1 MSSINIYLF
10 ILFSMI
16 HELLGRIRGYT
27 REGFHCWH
35 NNMFKSVNQN
45 KIISSVTMYI
55 FSVYN
60 VFIFSAPQGFI
71 NLQPPCY
78 SDIPDLWL
86 SKCSFFSASQALSFS
101 LSFFLSPLFLFLPTN
116 LSFSRSV
123 FLYLSLSF
131 AWQTDKKS
139 LPFSS
144 KSKLNF
150 WSAYTVR
157 IVARHIFI
165 VRYR

>member
-1 MSSINIYLF
+1 MSAINIYLF

-45 KIISSVTMYI
+45 KIISSVTIDI

-86 SKCSFFSASQALSFS
+86 SKCSFFQPRKISLSLCLSFCLPSFFSSLQISLFLALSFS
-101 LSFFLSPLFLFLPTN
+101 ISLSPSPDKPTKNLSLFLLN
-116 LSFSRSV
+116 LS
-123 FLYLSLSF
+123 
-131 AWQTDKKS
+131 
-139 LPFSS
+139 
-144 KSKLNF
+144 
-150 WSAYTVR
+150 
-157 IVARHIFI
+157 
-165 VRYR
+165 

>member
-1 MSSINIYLF
+1 MSAINIYLF

-16 HELLGRIRGYT
+16 HELLGSIRGYT

-45 KIISSVTMYI
+45 KIISSVTIYI

-86 SKCSFFSASQALSFS
+86 SKCSFFSASQASS
-101 LSFFLSPLFLFLPTN
+101 LFP
-116 LSFSRSV
+116 SV
-123 FLYLSLSF
+123 FLSVSPLSFPPYISLFFSLCLSLSL
-131 AWQTDKKS
+131 S
-139 LPFSS
+139 LLRLTNRQKISPF
-144 KSKLNF
+144 F
-150 WSAYTVR
+150 
-157 IVARHIFI
+157 F
-165 VRYR
+165 